1 MELLNTDIIDRDV
14 ELERKNSKIVMPKTD
29 KTALSMTPSRAPKPD
44 QVLETKG
51 VASIPKL
58 DAEANIGDSKKPK
71 AEMVS
76 KPAVYRSERL
86 EGWLDPDS
94 HSYKGLVTRRPFD
107 GKWDKYG
114 EDIDAV
120 LARFDHRLET
130 STFVPTNADQV
141 QLSQDLT
148 NAINGI
154 LQTVQLPEPLSAQI
168 CKDACQLGCT
178 VASLCPAS
186 RGVTV
191 KLEIF
196 GENSCSR
203 WHMDN
208 FVGRGIISY
217 TGEVG
222 TVFTRD
228 SNVNFWELQHCGCNE
243 HIIHDM
249 QLVEHV
255 SVGDFFFM
263 KGSKF
268 SHSMSGLIHKSP
280 EKRYHKN
287 GRIVNRLVLKV
298 DVEEGTDEAS

>member
-1 MELLNTDIIDRDV
+1 KENDNKVVAQKTLAV
-14 ELERKNSKIVMPKTD
+14 PKN
-29 KTALSMTPSRAPKPD
+29 
-44 QVLETKG
+44 
-51 VASIPKL
+51 
-58 DAEANIGDSKKPK
+58 GDSSESKT
-71 AEMVS
+71 EMVS

-130 STFVPTNADQV
+130 SAFVSTNADQV
-141 QLSQDLT
+141 QMSKDLGS
-148 NAINGI
+148 AINGI
-154 LQTVQLPEPLSAQI
+154 LQTVQLPKPLSAQI
-168 CKDACQLGCT
+168 YQDACQIGCT
-178 VASLCPAS
+178 VASLCQKS
-186 RGVTV
+186 GGVTV

-208 FVGRGIISY
+208 FVGRAIVSY

-228 SNVNFWELQHCGCNE
+228 
-243 HIIHDM
+243 
-249 QLVEHV
+249 
-255 SVGDFFFM
+255 
-263 KGSKF
+263 
-268 SHSMSGLIHKSP
+268 
-280 EKRYHKN
+280 
-287 GRIVNRLVLKV
+287 
-298 DVEEGTDEAS
+298 